1 MITLAGFYPFKLFA
15 HDIWCLIQTKLI
27 HIDFTSHFEMLCSHG
42 SKCGPDRG
50 GGAKC
55 PMTPDT

>member
-15 HDIWCLIQTKLI
+15 HGIWCLIQTKLI

-42 SKCGPDRG
+42 SKCGPDG
-50 GGAKC
+50 GGVPNAL
-55 PMTPDT
+55 